1 MIQFDEHIFQMG
13 WNHQLVLVGLWDLHI
28 DLALDFK
35 RWTNQL
41 KDWPWG
47 KKSNELG
54 DDEQLE
60 EKKDGKK
67 LYPIQSH
74 GTVFLHRF
82 MKKISL
88 LNRILGGGTWNV
100 FYLHLENWGFMI
112 QIWRACLLESTPPKF
127 NIAAEKWWLEG
138 YFPIGKVTFQGLC
151 QTSGG

>member
-35 RWTNQL
+35 RWTSQL

-60 EKKDGKK
+60 EKKMEKN
-67 LYPIQSH
+67 YIQSNPM
-74 GTVFLHRF
+74 VLFF
-82 MKKISL
+82 FIDSWKK
-88 LNRILGGGTWNV
+88 
-100 FYLHLENWGFMI
+100 YP
-112 QIWRACLLESTPPKF
+112 C
-127 NIAAEKWWLEG
+127 
-138 YFPIGKVTFQGLC
+138 
-151 QTSGG
+151 